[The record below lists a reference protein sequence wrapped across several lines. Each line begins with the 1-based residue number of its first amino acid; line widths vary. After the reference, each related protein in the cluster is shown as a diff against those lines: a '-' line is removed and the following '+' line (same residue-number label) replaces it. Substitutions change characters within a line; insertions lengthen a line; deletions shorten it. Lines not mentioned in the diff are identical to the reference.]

1 MLSGSGP
8 GITLFKFRGVDVIL
22 DFSVLLMIG
31 LFFIPQAFIFQ
42 RIYDGWSTAEV
53 WGAVFLIS
61 FLFLLS
67 ILIHELSH
75 AWTGM
80 VLGANVLSVRL
91 LFFGG
96 ATYFDRLPS
105 SEGRRFWIS
114 AVGPLSN
121 FALWIIFHFAA
132 QSSRD
137 ADIARI
143 IASGVGEISVLTVA
157 FSTLSLV
164 NLFLAIFNA
173 LPGYPMDGGQALKS
187 AIIFFTKKD
196 LLAARIV
203 MVTGVIVG
211 GGIVLWGVQALTG
224 WTPDGFGRPD
234 AIAALFRGLIGYWI
248 ISGSIGQFRD
258 AERFQPI
265 MPGKPQADQKAVPFT
280 GVPVGQVMNVP
291 PVSFVAHTPVSEFLN
306 YTAQIGLDDRAWLP
320 ILGDGYLMGAVN
332 RKLAKRVAEG
342 EQTATTLEKIMLAR
356 RQLLV
361 VKMEDDMGV
370 GRQAVRASSDQPV
383 GVLGPGGQF
392 AGFLLRE
399 NL

>member
-1 MLSGSGP
+1 MFSGNGP

-22 DFSVLLMIG
+22 DLSVILLIG
-31 LFFIPQAFIFQ
+31 LIFVPQVSVFQ

-53 WGAVFLIS
+53 WGAVALIS
-61 FLFLLS
+61 VLFLLS
-67 ILIHELSH
+67 VLIHELSH
-75 AWTGM
+75 AWMGM
-80 VLGANVLSVRL
+80 ILGAQVLSVRL

-96 ATYFDRLPS
+96 ATYFARLPS

-121 FALWIIFHFAA
+121 FALWIAFHYAA
-132 QSSRD
+132 EASQRS
-137 ADIARI
+137 DIERI
-143 IASGVGEISVLTVA
+143 LRSGGEISVFTVA
-157 FSTLSLV
+157 FLTLSLV
-164 NLFLAIFNA
+164 NMFLAIFNA

-187 AIIFFTKKD
+187 AVIFFTKKD

-211 GGIVLWGVQALTG
+211 GGIILWGVQALTG
-224 WTPDGFGRPD
+224 WTPEYGFGRPD
-234 AIAALFRGLIGYWI
+234 AIAALFRLLIGYWI
-248 ISGSIGQFRD
+248 ISGSIAQFRET
-258 AERFQPI
+258 ARFQPI
-265 MPGKPQADQKAVPFT
+265 MPGKPEAEQKAVPPM
-280 GVPVGQVMNVP
+280 GVPVGQVMSVP

-306 YTAQIGLDDRAWLP
+306 YTAQLGLDDRTWLP
-320 ILGDGYLMGAVN
+320 ILGDGYLMGAIN
-332 RKLAKRVAEG
+332 RKLARRVAET
-342 EQTATTLEKIMLAR
+342 EQATTVLEKIMLAR

-361 VKMEDDMGV
+361 VKMEDDLGL

-392 AGFLLRE
+392 AGFLVRE

>member
-31 LFFIPQAFIFQ
+31 LFFLPQAFIFP
-42 RIYDGWSTAEV
+42 RIYTGWSTAEV

-61 FLFLLS
+61 FLFLFS
-67 ILIHELSH
+67 ILVHELSH

-80 VLGANVLSVRL
+80 VLGASVLSVRL

-96 ATYFDRLPS
+96 ATYFDRMPS

-121 FALWIIFHFAA
+121 FALWVAFHFAA
-132 QSSRD
+132 EASLRN
-137 ADIARI
+137 DIR
-143 IASGVGEISVLTVA
+143 SGAGEVSVLTVA
-157 FSTLSLV
+157 FTTLSTV
-164 NLFLAIFNA
+164 NLFLAVFNA

-187 AIIFFTKKD
+187 AVIFFTKKD

-211 GGIVLWGVQALTG
+211 GLIILWGVQALLTRD
-224 WTPDGFGRPD
+224 T
-234 AIAALFRGLIGYWI
+234 ISALFRALIGYWI
-248 ISGSIGQFRD
+248 ISGSITQLRET
-258 AERFQPI
+258 ERFQPI
-265 MPGKPQADQKAVPFT
+265 MPGKAKPEKAPPVT

-291 PVSFVAHTPVSEFLN
+291 PVSFVAHTPVAEFLN
-306 YTAQIGLDDRAWLP
+306 YTTQMGLDDRAWLP
-320 ILGDGYLMGAVN
+320 VLGDGYLMGAVN
-332 RKLAKRVAEG
+332 RKLAKRVAEN
-342 EQTATTLEKIMLAR
+342 EQSTTTLEKIMLAR

-361 VKMEDDMGV
+361 VKLEDDMGV

-392 AGFLLRE
+392 AGFLLRD
-399 NL
+399 NI